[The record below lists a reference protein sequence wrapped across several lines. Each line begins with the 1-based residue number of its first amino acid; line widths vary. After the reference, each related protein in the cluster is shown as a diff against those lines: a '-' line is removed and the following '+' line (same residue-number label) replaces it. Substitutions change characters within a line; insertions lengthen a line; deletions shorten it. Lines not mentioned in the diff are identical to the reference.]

1 MQLLMV
7 LALRVEIYGGSL
19 RQVQR
24 LRLPG
29 HAALGYIQV
38 SSDLH
43 RDLLNLPD
51 SLHPRNQ
58 ADPSPTNVL

>member
-7 LALRVEIYGGSL
+7 LALRVKIYGGSL

-29 HAALGYIQV
+29 HAALGYIEV

-43 RDLLNLPD
+43 RDLLNLSD
-51 SLHPRNQ
+51 SLHPRDQ
-58 ADPSPTNVL
+58 ADSSSTNVL